1 MRGEYHRQIRFRHMA
16 PNVVVVALCA
26 AMLVWTFALSRE
38 PGGVRGL
45 VFMGGRLVER
55 EVSQC
60 RAVE

>member
-1 MRGEYHRQIRFRHMA
+1 MA